1 MKVLKRS
8 IKKETY
14 AKRITKL
21 FLDTFQVGYVND
33 FNPPSTK
40 GFFNSKLN
48 S

>member
-1 MKVLKRS
+1 MQ
-8 IKKETY
+8 KE
-14 AKRITKL
+14 L
-21 FLDTFQVGYVND
+21 QNFFLDIFQVGYVND